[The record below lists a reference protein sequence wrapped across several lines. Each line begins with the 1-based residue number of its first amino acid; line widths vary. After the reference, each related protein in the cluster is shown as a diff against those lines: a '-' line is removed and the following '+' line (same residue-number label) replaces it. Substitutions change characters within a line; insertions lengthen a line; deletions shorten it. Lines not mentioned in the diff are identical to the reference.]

1 MGEAQEVVS
10 VMDQYSE
17 ASGSKVNQDKCEIV
31 WMGRE
36 CESFLLLDTFP
47 VSQQI
52 IKILGINFG
61 PADYS
66 KSNWEDRLSDDEVK
80 VRCWKGWRLSL
91 RERVDLIK
99 TFLVPTF
106 LYVSFVC
113 LLPESLYTGIYSC
126 FFQMLLGNR
135 LNLVRR
141 DVTYSS
147 RREGGLGMVNLI
159 VFFSLMFLKHN
170 FGNMLAERPPAWVG
184 LFQILFRPFLSS
196 WESGGPV
203 RSLRVKH
210 GNSWVRG
217 LWQPLSMC
225 RWP

>member
-1 MGEAQEVVS
+1 M
-10 VMDQYSE
+10 
-17 ASGSKVNQDKCEIV
+17 
-31 WMGRE
+31 
-36 CESFLLLDTFP
+36 
-47 VSQQI
+47 
-52 IKILGINFG
+52 
-61 PADYS
+61 
-66 KSNWEDRLSDDEVK
+66 
-80 VRCWKGWRLSL
+80 WKGWRLSL

-99 TFLVPTF
+99 TFLLPVF

-113 LLPESLYTGIYSC
+113 LLPESLYTRIYSC
-126 FFQMLLGNR
+126 FFQMLWGNR
-135 LNLVRR
+135 LNLVKR

-147 RREGGLGMVNLI
+147 RREGGLGMVNPV

-184 LFQILFRPFLSS
+184 LFRIWFGPFLHS

-210 GNSWVRG
+210 GGSWVRG
-217 LWQPLSMC
+217 LWHLLSMR